1 MVYSCV
7 GTVPCYIDFV
17 IVSVSVGSLFKFL
30 TKIILK
36 L

>member
-7 GTVPCYIDFV
+7 GTVPGYIDFV
-17 IVSVSVGSLFKFL
+17 IVSVLVGNLFKFL
-30 TKIILK
+30 TRIILK